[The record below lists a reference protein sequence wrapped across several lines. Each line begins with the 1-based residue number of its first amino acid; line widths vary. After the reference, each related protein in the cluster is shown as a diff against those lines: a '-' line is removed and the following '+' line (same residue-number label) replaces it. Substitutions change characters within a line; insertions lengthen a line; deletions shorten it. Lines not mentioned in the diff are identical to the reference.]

1 MSWWVGSVIIW
12 ENKTGS
18 RPSLQHV
25 KDDDGIFDE
34 HTTLTGG
41 TIGYGA
47 ALPNTSVTPH
57 TVQAAIC
64 APNMPRNRRPRHA
77 RRTAAHLSTGCH
89 QSRNSFEDI
98 AASKLLTRGQRQCF
112 YQFPNAP
119 LAASSLP
126 HPGSPVRVST
136 GTL

>member
-57 TVQAAIC
+57 TC
-64 APNMPRNRRPRHA
+64 M
-77 RRTAAHLSTGCH
+77 
-89 QSRNSFEDI
+89 NS
-98 AASKLLTRGQRQCF
+98 K
-112 YQFPNAP
+112 
-119 LAASSLP
+119 
-126 HPGSPVRVST
+126 T
-136 GTL
+136 GTMTFSKFKIAYGYTKSTKNEMCRVDGCIQKETF